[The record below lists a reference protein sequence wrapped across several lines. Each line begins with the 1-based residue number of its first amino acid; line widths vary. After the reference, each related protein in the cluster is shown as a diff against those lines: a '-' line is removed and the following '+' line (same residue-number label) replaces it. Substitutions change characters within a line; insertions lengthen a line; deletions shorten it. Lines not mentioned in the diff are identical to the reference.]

1 MHRLFVDEM
10 AVIRMW
16 ITNKRDKKVT
26 SDMSDSMVEFLSC
39 AVDNGCKGSTFAEDE
54 ERIIVYTMWSDEVSL
69 EQFRSSQDYKTLEEK
84 IISSYVSGGF
94 EIPKD
99 ILFNST
105 AKILFKN

>member
-1 MHRLFVDEM
+1 MDEI

-26 SDMSDSMVEFLSC
+26 SDMSDSMIEFLSC
-39 AVDNGCKGSTFAEDE
+39 AVENGCIGSTFAEDE
-54 ERIIVYTMWSDEVSL
+54 ERIIVYTMWSDEVPL

-99 ILFNST
+99 IRFNST